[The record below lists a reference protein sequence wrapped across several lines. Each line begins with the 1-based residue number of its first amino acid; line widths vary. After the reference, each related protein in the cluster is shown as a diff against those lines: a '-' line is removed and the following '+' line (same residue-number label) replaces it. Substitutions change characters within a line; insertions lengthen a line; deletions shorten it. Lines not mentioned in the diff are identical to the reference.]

1 MATFDVIGAKK
12 AGYTDAEIAQYLAS
26 QSQFD
31 YQGAVDSGYKPE
43 EIVKHLNATGASA
56 WETFKQSASQEVGSE
71 IKGIR
76 QILGTDPTDT
86 AEESLRRQMESENPV
101 AGVLGTLAGGLIN
114 PSTLLPGAMFGKG
127 VKALV
132 AGGAAAGGI
141 SGALQPRYEEDD
153 LSRIASTGVGAVGG
167 AALVGA
173 LVGGQKGLVK
183 VFNKLT
189 REVSDIPVTKL
200 DPEVDVP
207 IGASD
212 EVVQQMA
219 TPKMQDNVAPWIQSI
234 EDAETKAKV
243 SEEMANGDYSSFFT
257 GSAFRLS
264 DTPDFRYKEAFSV
277 NNPFRDKNIEAVA
290 QASAKSA
297 NDTEDVLKELVSSWS
312 PQLREELGL
321 TAKFKDYT
329 PEQAAE
335 FFRLRGLEEVAPAEI
350 QRAFQPIA
358 DNAFKT
364 LGNIS
369 ELWKVG
375 RSEGLSD
382 TELTQMFAGELEAI
396 KPFLTSP
403 FGSARNAGKALNEWK
418 QLRKK
423 LGNLSPKDIRN
434 YLSTQE
440 GKSEAEAMVN
450 LMDAFKTID
459 DAPGSSFDKE
469 IMKRELVGK
478 TFKDPTWKDKFGE
491 YVVNSYISGL
501 ATPVVNAASGIAK
514 AGLLSAERLIS
525 GLNPFSATKL
535 GEVLPSFQGMM
546 QGLMEG
552 IYFAKEGFVRG
563 TPLDATIPELY
574 GAIGKQK
581 GATQFEKK
589 LGEVVRVPGRV
600 SIGIDEFFKS
610 MFRRMEY
617 NAQAYRIAQSG
628 KYGDARVVYDT
639 LRKINTKDVDWK
651 EKLVDSPGLAQLPNN
666 IRKKLVDDVTKYSK
680 YATFQQDLT
689 GFAKTVAQARANHPE
704 LAWVFPFVKTPLNIM
719 ADAISYTPLNV
730 FQKNLPNDV
739 KIARTAMGVAMVAG
753 ISQAVGEGK
762 ITGSYPKDAD
772 KRNALIAAGV
782 PEYSIK
788 LGDTWYS
795 YARIEPIAT
804 VMGSAVD
811 GMKTINEYVT
821 KNPDDRKESELVT
834 NVVAGV
840 TKNIASKTFL
850 EGVSGVLQAI
860 HDPERYG
867 GIFVNSFAG
876 LVVPSFVAAPARSA
890 DPNMRVVTG
899 FTEAVQNRLPNLG
912 QEFARE
918 NLPAQSMLYG
928 GARPNPSYG
937 AAAFTGLQTA
947 PATQNAL
954 QQEATRVKFDYN
966 LPGKKLKGVELEGE
980 DQAKYQ
986 AIAGDIA
993 EPSLTATIN
1002 SAAYQ
1007 AAPDSMKKLLLEKAM
1022 QRARKVATN
1031 LMFVEKR
1038 QDPEFMRQY
1047 IKAKLS
1053 KKGLEEE

>member
-12 AGYTDAEIAQYLAS
+12 AGYTDEEIAQHLAS
-26 QSQFD
+26 QSNFD
-31 YQGAVDSGYKPE
+31 FEGAVSSGYKPD
-43 EIVKHLNATGASA
+43 EIIKHLNATGASA
-56 WETFKQSASQEVGSE
+56 WETFKQSAKQEVGSE

-76 QILGTDPTDT
+76 QILGTEPTDT

-101 AGVLGTLAGGLIN
+101 AGFAGTLIGGLVN
-114 PSTLLPGAMFGKG
+114 PSTLLPGSMLFKGAKG
-127 VKALV
+127 VI
-132 AGGAAAGGI
+132 AGGVAAGGI

-167 AALVGA
+167 GALVGA

-183 VFNKLT
+183 VWNKLT
-189 REVSDIPVTKL
+189 KEVSDIPVTKL
-200 DPEVDVP
+200 NPEVDVP

-234 EDAETKAKV
+234 EDAEIKAKV

-277 NNPFRDKNIEAVA
+277 NNPFRQKNIEAVA

-297 NDTEDVLKELVSSWS
+297 NDTEDVLKELVASWS

-321 TAKFKDYT
+321 TAAFKNYT

-350 QRAFQPIA
+350 QRAFAPIA

-364 LGNIS
+364 LSNIS

-552 IYFAKEGFVRG
+552 VYFAKEGFVRG

-581 GATQFEKK
+581 GASELEKK
-589 LGEVVRVPGRV
+589 IGGVVRIPGKV

-651 EKLVDSPGLAQLPNN
+651 EKLIDSPGLAQLPNN

-704 LAWVFPFVKTPLNIM
+704 LAWVFPFVKTPINIM
-719 ADAISYTPLNV
+719 ADALSYTPLNV

-753 ISQAVGEGK
+753 ISQAVGDGN
-762 ITGSYPKDAD
+762 ITGSYPKDAA

-811 GMKTINEYVT
+811 GINTISEHF
-821 KNPDDRKESELVT
+821 KKHPDDRKGTELVT
-834 NVVAGV
+834 NVVGGV

-850 EGVSGVLQAI
+850 EGISGVLQAL

-867 GIFVNSFAG
+867 GSFVNSFAG

-890 DPNMRVVTG
+890 DPNMRVVTNFG
-899 FTEAVQNRLPNLG
+899 EAVQNRIPNLG

-918 NLPAQSMLYG
+918 NLPAQSMLFG

-937 AAAFTGLQTA
+937 AAAFTGLQTT
-947 PATQNAL
+947 PATQTAL
-954 QQEATRVKFDYN
+954 QQEVARVKFDYN
-966 LPGKKLKGVELEGE
+966 LPSKTLQGVELEGA
-980 DQAKYQ
+980 DQARYQ
-986 AIAGDIA
+986 A
-993 EPSLTATIN
+993 TASKYADMLLPGVVN
-1002 SAAYQ
+1002 SPGYQ
-1007 AAPDSMKKLLLEKAM
+1007 SAKDPMKKYILENVMKQA
-1022 QRARKVATN
+1022 RAAATKEM
-1031 LMFVEKR
+1031 LGYKM
-1038 QDPEFMRQY
+1038 QDPDFMTKY
-1047 IKAKLS
+1047 IRAKLK
-1053 KKGLEEE
+1053 KKGIEEE

>member
-1 MATFDVIGAKK
+1 MATFDVLGAKK
-12 AGYTDAEIAQYLAS
+12 AGYTDAEIAQYLS
-26 QSQFD
+26 SESQFD
-31 YQGAVDSGYKPE
+31 FQGAVNAGYKPE
-43 EIVKHLNATGASA
+43 EIVKHLNATGATPF
-56 WETFKQSASQEVGSE
+56 ETFKQSAKQEVGSE

-76 QILGTDPTDT
+76 QILGTEPTDT
-86 AEESLRRQMESENPV
+86 AEESLRRQMESENPI
-101 AGVLGTLAGGLIN
+101 AGVLGTLAGGLVN

-127 VKALV
+127 AKALI
-132 AGGAAAGGI
+132 AGGAAAGGV
-141 SGALQPRYEEDD
+141 SGALQPRYEENDF
-153 LSRIASTGVGAVGG
+153 SRIASTGIGAVGG

-183 VFNKLT
+183 VWNKLT
-189 REVSDIPVTKL
+189 KEISDIPANKL

-212 EVVQQMA
+212 QVVQEMA
-219 TPKMQDNVAPWIQSI
+219 TPKMQDNVSPWIQSI
-234 EDAETKAKV
+234 EDAEIKAKAN
-243 SEEMANGDYSSFFT
+243 EQLANGDYSSFFT

-277 NNPFRDKNIEAVA
+277 DNPFRDKNIEAVA

-297 NDTEDVLKELVSSWS
+297 DDTEDVLKELVASWS

-382 TELTQMFAGELEAI
+382 TELTQMFAGEMEAI

-418 QLRKK
+418 NLRKK

-440 GKSEAEAMVN
+440 GKSEADALVN

-459 DAPGSSFDKE
+459 DAPGSSFDKQ

-478 TFKDPTWKDKFGE
+478 TFKDPNWKDKFGE

-525 GLNPFSATKL
+525 GLNPFSAVKL

-552 IYFAKEGFVRG
+552 VYFAKEGFVRG

-581 GATQFEKK
+581 GATQLEKK
-589 LGEVVRVPGRV
+589 VGEVVRIPGRV

-617 NAQAYRIAQSG
+617 NAQSYRIAQSG
-628 KYGDARVVYDT
+628 KYGDARDVYDT

-651 EKLVDSPGLAQLPNN
+651 EKLIDSPGLAQLPNN

-689 GFAKTVAQARANHPE
+689 GFAKTVSQARANHPE

-753 ISQAVGEGK
+753 ISQAVGDGK
-762 ITGSYPKDAD
+762 ITGSYSKEAD
-772 KRNALIAAGV
+772 KRNAMIAAGI

-795 YARIEPIAT
+795 YARVEPIAT

-811 GMKTINEYVT
+811 GINTINEYFK
-821 KNPDDRKESELVT
+821 KNPNDRKGSELVT
-834 NVVAGV
+834 NVVAGI

-850 EGVSGVLQAI
+850 EGISGVMQAI

-867 GIFVNSFAG
+867 GSFVNSFSG
-876 LVVPSFVAAPARSA
+876 LVVPSFVAAPARSL
-890 DPNMRVVTG
+890 DPNMRIVTNFG
-899 FTEAVQNRLPNLG
+899 EAVQNRLPNLG

-918 NLPAQSMLYG
+918 NLPAQTMLFG
-928 GARPNPSYG
+928 GARPNPSFG

-947 PATQNAL
+947 PVAQTPL
-954 QQEATRVKFDYN
+954 QQEVSRIKFDYN
-966 LPGKKLKGVELEGE
+966 LPSKKLKGVELTGE
-980 DQAKYQ
+980 EQARYQ
-986 AIAGDIA
+986 ELSSQYADSILPRVIENAG
-993 EPSLTATIN
+993 
-1002 SAAYQ
+1002 YQ
-1007 AAPDSMKKLLLEKAM
+1007 NARDSVKKVILEKAM
-1022 QRARKVATN
+1022 AKARKAATN
-1031 LMFVEKR
+1031 VMTGEKLR
-1038 QDPEFMRQY
+1038 DPEFR
-1047 IKAKLS
+1047 KEVVRLKLS
-1053 KKGLEEE
+1053 KKGIEEE

>member
-12 AGYTDAEIAQYLAS
+12 AGYTDEEIAQHLAS
-26 QSQFD
+26 QSNFD
-31 YQGAVDSGYKPE
+31 FEGAVSSGYKPE
-43 EIVKHLNATGASA
+43 EIIKHLNATGASP
-56 WETFKQSASQEVGSE
+56 WETFKQSAKQEVGSE
-71 IKGIR
+71 ITGLR
-76 QILGTDPTDT
+76 QILGTEPTDT

-101 AGVLGTLAGGLIN
+101 AGVLGTLAGGLVN
-114 PSTLLPGAMFGKG
+114 PSTLLPGSMLFKG
-127 VKALV
+127 AKGLV
-132 AGGAAAGGI
+132 AGGVAAGAV

-153 LSRIASTGVGAVGG
+153 LSRIASTGIGAVGG
-167 AALVGA
+167 GALVGA

-189 REVSDIPVTKL
+189 KEISDVPVNKL
-200 DPEVDVP
+200 NPEVDVP

-212 EVVQQMA
+212 EVAQELS
-219 TPKMQDNVAPWIQSI
+219 TPKMQDNIAPWIQSI
-234 EDAETKAKV
+234 EDAEIKTKV
-243 SEEMANGDYSSFFT
+243 NDEILNGDYSSFFT

-264 DTPDFRYKEAFSV
+264 DTPDFRYKEAFSTD
-277 NNPFRDKNIEAVA
+277 NPFRQKNIEAVA
-290 QASAKSA
+290 AASAKSA
-297 NDTEDVLKELVSSWS
+297 NDTEDVLKELVASWS

-382 TELTQMFAGELEAI
+382 AELTQMFAGELEAI

-418 QLRKK
+418 NLRKK
-423 LGNLSPKDIRN
+423 LGNLSPADIRK
-434 YLSTQE
+434 YLATQE
-440 GKSEAEAMVN
+440 GKSDAEAMVN

-459 DAPGSSFDKE
+459 DAPGSSFDKQ

-514 AGLLSAERLIS
+514 AGLLSVERLIS
-525 GLNPFSATKL
+525 GLNPFSSTKL

-552 IYFAKEGFVRG
+552 VYFAKEGFVRG
-563 TPLDATIPELY
+563 MPLDATIPELY

-581 GATQFEKK
+581 GASQFEKG

-628 KYGDARVVYDT
+628 KYGDASVVYDT

-651 EKLVDSPGLAQLPNN
+651 EKLIDSPNLAQLPNN

-689 GFAKTVAQARANHPE
+689 GFAKTVSQARANHPE
-704 LAWVFPFVKTPLNIM
+704 LAWVFPFVKTPINIM
-719 ADAISYTPLNV
+719 ADALSYTPLNV

-753 ISQAVGEGK
+753 ISQAVGDGK

-811 GMKTINEYVT
+811 GINTVRDHFS
-821 KNPDDRKESELVT
+821 KNPNDRKGTELVT
-834 NVVAGV
+834 NVVGGV

-850 EGVSGVLQAI
+850 EGISGVLQAL

-867 GIFVNSFAG
+867 GSFVNSFAG
-876 LVVPSFVAAPARSA
+876 LVVPSFVAAPARA
-890 DPNMRVVTG
+890 VDPNMRIVTNFG
-899 FTEAVQNRLPNLG
+899 EAVQNRLPNLG

-918 NLPAQSMLYG
+918 NLPAQTMLYG
-928 GARPNPSYG
+928 GTRPNPSYG
-937 AAAFTGLQTA
+937 VAAFTGLQTT
-947 PATQNAL
+947 PAEQTAL
-954 QQEATRVKFDYN
+954 QQETARIKFDYN
-966 LPGKKLKGVELEGE
+966 LPSKKLKGVELTGE
-980 DQAKYQ
+980 EQAQYQ
-986 AIAGDIA
+986 ALSSQFADKIL
-993 EPSLTATIN
+993 PKMIN
-1002 SAAYQ
+1002 SSGYQ
-1007 AAPDSMKKLLLEKAM
+1007 SARDPMKKFILEQGM
-1022 QRARKVATN
+1022 QQARSAATEI
-1031 LMFVEKR
+1031 MFGQKIR
-1038 QDPEFMRQY
+1038 DPEFRRKYVNAMR
-1047 IKAKLS
+1047 S